1 MSRPR
6 VLISAL
12 AVFVVWTSATWW
24 LEGRIHT
31 FLRPE
36 AAFDRALYA
45 LVANLLAGVAAS
57 LWVLQR
63 WRDAEGLDA
72 AGSGFGPVWRMAVAV
87 VVGGAT
93 GLAFYVLQGAPY
105 RHPVVVLNAFAQV
118 FVVSAAEVLVCWS
131 LVARAVEDALGCS
144 GLAKISAA
152 FVASVMFGLY
162 HYAHSPPFNTVGM
175 VLLLS
180 AVGLGT
186 SLFFF
191 VTQDVAGTIVFH
203 NFLALLGVVQALDQA
218 GVLVTFERPQPALL
232 GMAAVT
238 AAGVG
243 AGYGLLR
250 PHAELVRRRG
260 REKS

>member
-1 MSRPR
+1 MNRPR

-12 AVFVVWTSATWW
+12 AVFVAWTAVTWW

-45 LVANLLAGVAAS
+45 VVANLLLGVGAS

-63 WRDAEGLDA
+63 WRDAEGLGA
-72 AGSGFGPVWRMAVAV
+72 AASGFGSVGRMGVAL
-87 VVGGAT
+87 VVGGVLGGA
-93 GLAFYVLQGAPY
+93 LYMLQGAPS

-118 FVVSAAEVLVCWS
+118 LVVSAAEVLVCWS
-131 LVARAVEDALGCS
+131 LVARAVEAALG
-144 GLAKISAA
+144 GRGWAKIGTACI
-152 FVASVMFGLY
+152 ASLLFGLY

-191 VTQDVAGTIVFH
+191 VTRDVAGTIVFH
-203 NFLALLGVVQALDQA
+203 NFLALFGVVRALDQA
-218 GVLVTFERPQPALL
+218 GVLVTFERLQPPALL

-238 AAGVG
+238 VAGLG

-250 PHAELVRRRG
+250 PHTRSG
-260 REKS
+260 